1 MRKNNKE
8 LVLHV
13 YANSILVLFGIIVVA
28 TGYIMDYNMMVTV
41 GGFLAGLGVFKVYNY
56 YQQWKR

>member
-8 LVLHV
+8 LVWHV
-13 YANSILVLFGIIVVA
+13 YANSLLILFAVA
-28 TGYIMDYNMMVTV
+28 VMVTGYIMEYNMMVTV

-56 YQQWKR
+56 YQQWKS